1 LTVLRPFNIVSHRLP
16 PSSALGNM
24 RRQLLAAAG
33 RERSVRCGRLEIVR
47 DFVPLASVVETVRR
61 LLARPVSGQA
71 IDVCSGVGIALG
83 EILAAMAKR
92 LDVDVRIVHDPD
104 LVAMPAA
111 PRVVGDPAALLA
123 ATGLAISP
131 TPESLAC
138 LLLEDQPASK
148 ISP

>member
-1 LTVLRPFNIVSHRLP
+1 
-16 PSSALGNM
+16 M

-33 RERSVRCGRLEIVR
+33 RERSVRCGRLDIVR
-47 DFVPLASVVETVRR
+47 DFVPLADVVETVRR
-61 LLARPVSGQA
+61 LLAQPVAEVSGRV

-104 LVAMPAA
+104 LAALPAPLRA
-111 PRVVGDPAALLA
+111 VGDPAALLA
-123 ATGLAISP
+123 AVGLAISP
-131 TPESLAC
+131 TPESLAG
-138 LLLEDQPASK
+138 LLLEDQPTPPASPAFPASR